1 MYQTIPLSL
10 IPIGCPA
17 KISEVLGSLADV
29 NRLSEMGMRPGV
41 LVEIVQNGSPC
52 IIRVGET
59 KLCFR
64 ESEVLSV
71 LVEIQ

>member
-1 MYQTIPLSL
+1 MPLSL
-10 IPIGCPA
+10 IPVGIPA
-17 KISEVLGSLADV
+17 KISEVLGTLADV

-41 LVEIVQNGSPC
+41 IVEIVQNGSPC
-52 IIRVGET
+52 IVRVGES

-64 ESEVLSV
+64 ESEVLRV

>member
-1 MYQTIPLSL
+1 MHQSIPLSL

-41 LVEIVQNGSPC
+41 MVEVVQNGSPC
-52 IIRVGET
+52 IVRVGET

-71 LVEIQ
+71 LVEIE

>member
-1 MYQTIPLSL
+1 MQQTIPLGL
-10 IPIGCPA
+10 IPIGIPA

-41 LVEIVQNGSPC
+41 TVEIVQNGSPC
-52 IIRVGET
+52 IVRVGET